1 MSHGLS
7 VIILDDDPSV
17 CSAISEIV
25 KSFYTWGDVY
35 AFTDA
40 DEATDFCQA
49 EEAGVAIFI
58 LDVFLQDRMGFV
70 FLDSITDKFP
80 AAFEDTIVISGEASK
95 EVVDV
100 CVASEITYLLEKP
113 VRPYALQ
120 MAVRAIVAKYIKF
133 AKKILDD
140 PVLAAAVGKM

>member
-1 MSHGLS
+1 MSHGLN
-7 VIILDDDPSV
+7 VIILDDDPDV
-17 CSAISEIV
+17 CMTLKEIV
-25 KSFYTWGDVY
+25 ESFYTWGDVFS
-35 AFTDA
+35 FTDP
-40 DEATDFCQA
+40 DEATDFCRS

-58 LDVFLQDRMGFV
+58 LDVFLGDRMGFV
-70 FLDSITDKFP
+70 FLDAITDKFP
-80 AAFEDTIVISGEASK
+80 AAYEDTIVISGEASK

-140 PVLAAAVGKM
+140 PILAAAIGKM